1 MFIFVVPGMIA
12 YAMHNDPLSGFK
24 LPVEDGVVQSSG
36 TLQQWYNTFY
46 LQDKSLIAAGIL
58 SALMSSLS
66 SVFNSCST
74 LIPIFTKNITL
85 ISLKNLVKFGQ
96 IATVFWYYQV

>member
-36 TLQQWYNTFY
+36 TCPQGV
-46 LQDKSLIAAGIL
+46 SSCHSEIIADFDSENA
-58 SALMSSLS
+58 
-66 SVFNSCST
+66 T
-74 LIPIFTKNITL
+74 IT
-85 ISLKNLVKFGQ
+85 INQKDTGDN
-96 IATVFWYYQV
+96 